1 MPISSNRR
9 QRVIEFATPKVADL
23 VVVERVDSSKNV
35 NSAETADDTAYG
47 TAHPDT
53 TRFPNFNLALIKNGD
68 DEQGQFQDW
77 YYVKDRADQDDYN
90 WEFQAAGAGNPRF
103 DTVVRTY
110 VLPRKLGSGFGG
122 VTHFDEAL
130 PALNTS
136 MPTTT
141 NDPFGVNNFSTSGTD
156 DKYILFEKKQVRSG
170 DEVLDSL
177 FVVEQR
183 VFVKRVTI
191 RSIDADQQFSGSGKP
206 GSSSVTKPYGGLV
219 SKETLFY
226 KDQQVVA
233 TIDFKDNDGGTDS
246 PGVDNTEYP
255 VNGAHADHG
264 IAEYVFSD
272 AEAYYT
278 GVNTPPDGFA
288 GSVSTGDKHPFWG
301 VDAFGV
307 MREGKQLSDNWYALF
322 ERMVVITDSNGKV
335 SEYFTYKDM
344 GWPAVFGEIVTQQ
357 WPRRNG
363 TSQLITYPTFLREA
377 YSGPTKMKIEQ
388 FWRREPFE
396 APGSTGDNGSNLQL
410 ANVKPMEPMAMF
422 FTTPM
427 FNIKVPRCLHNEY
440 TLLFTTGT
448 EDAEWDYISYD
459 VTWPETNY
467 TTWPSSIVISDDQQP
482 FRGGYLRTKVTA
494 YSPDTGLSLTLDSFG
509 DNDIP
514 EEEE

>member
-23 VVVERVDSSKNV
+23 VVVERVDASKNV
-35 NSAETADDTAYG
+35 SSADAADETAYG
-47 TAHPDT
+47 TPHPDT
-53 TRFPNFNLALIKNGD
+53 TRFPDFKLALIKNGD
-68 DEQGQFQDW
+68 NDQGQFQDW
-77 YYVKDRADQDDYN
+77 YYIKDRANQDEYN
-90 WEFQAAGAGNPRF
+90 WEFQAAGASSPRF

-110 VLPRKLGSGFGG
+110 VLPRKLGSGNGG
-122 VTHFDEAL
+122 ETHFDEAL

-191 RSIDADQQFSGSGKP
+191 RSIDADQQFSGRADLG
-206 GSSSVTKPYGGLV
+206 GSSPTKPYGGLI

-233 TIDFKDNDGGTDS
+233 TVDFLDNDGGTDS
-246 PGVDNTEYP
+246 PGVDNTTYP
-255 VNGAHADHG
+255 VNGADSENG

-278 GVNTPPDGFA
+278 GIATPAVA
-288 GSVSTGDKHPFWG
+288 GDYGDAGQKHPFWG
-301 VDAFGV
+301 VDTYGI

-344 GWPAVFGEIVTQQ
+344 GWPAVFGEIITQQ

-388 FWRREPFE
+388 FWRREPFD
-396 APGSTGDNGSNLQL
+396 APAGTTGDAGSNIQL

-440 TLLFTTGT
+440 TFLYTTGT
-448 EDAEWDYISYD
+448 DDAEWEYISYNA
-459 VTWPETNY
+459 TWPATNW
-467 TTWPSSIVISDDQQP
+467 TNWPDYLVISDDQQP

-494 YSPDTGLSLTLDSFG
+494 YSPDTGVSLSLDNFG

-514 EEEE
+514 EEE

>member
-23 VVVERVDSSKNV
+23 VVFERVDASKNV
-35 NSAETADDTAYG
+35 NSAATADDNAYG

-53 TRFPNFNLALIKNGD
+53 TRFPNFKLALIKNGD
-68 DEQGQFQDW
+68 NDQGQYQDW

-110 VLPRKLGSGFGG
+110 VTLRSAFLKNTPAIGNTNGMPSGNVSITPFDSDQTVNG
-122 VTHFDEAL
+122 VTYD
-130 PALNTS
+130 
-136 MPTTT
+136 
-141 NDPFGVNNFSTSGTD
+141 TD
-156 DKYILFEKKQVRSG
+156 YVLFEKKQTRSG
-170 DEVLDSL
+170 DETLDSL
-177 FVVEQR
+177 YVVEQH
-183 VFVKRVTI
+183 VYVKRVTI
-191 RSIDADQQFSGSGKP
+191 VSVDSDKQFPYNDYNESGN
-206 GSSSVTKPYGGLV
+206 PYGGLI
-219 SKETLFY
+219 SKETLYY
-226 KDQQVVA
+226 KNEVVYA
-233 TIDFKDNDGGTDS
+233 TVDFSDAEEDTAGIQTTGNRILAVYDS
-246 PGVDNTEYP
+246 D
-255 VNGAHADHG
+255 AAKKK
-264 IAEYVFSD
+264 AEYVFTNKNAVYQMPHS
-272 AEAYYT
+272 AP
-278 GVNTPPDGFA
+278 NTYN
-288 GSVSTGDKHPFWG
+288 FWG
-301 VDAFGV
+301 VDKHGI

>member
-35 NSAETADDTAYG
+35 NSAATADDTAYG

-110 VLPRKLGSGFGG
+110 VTLRSAFLKNTPAIGNTNGMPSGNVSITPFDNDQTVNG
-122 VTHFDEAL
+122 VTYD
-130 PALNTS
+130 
-136 MPTTT
+136 
-141 NDPFGVNNFSTSGTD
+141 TD
-156 DKYILFEKKQVRSG
+156 YVLFEKKQTRSG
-170 DEVLDSL
+170 DETLDSL
-177 FVVEQR
+177 YVVEQH

-191 RSIDADQQFSGSGKP
+191 RSVDADQQFSGSGKS

-233 TIDFKDNDGGTDS
+233 TLDFKDNDGGTDS
-246 PGVDNTEYP
+246 PGVDNTTYR
-255 VNGAHADHG
+255 VNEAHADHG

-272 AEAYYT
+272 AEAYYDQ
-278 GVNTPPDGFA
+278 VSFA
-288 GSVSTGDKHPFWG
+288 PASDDYGAVSNKHPFWG
-301 VDAFGV
+301 VDTFGV
-307 MREGKQLSDNWYALF
+307 LREGKQLSDNWYALF
-322 ERMVVITDSNGKV
+322 ERMVVIQDSDGKV
-335 SEYFTYKDM
+335 NEYFTYKDM
-344 GWPAVFGEIVTQQ
+344 GWPAVFGELVTQQ

-377 YSGPTKMKIEQ
+377 YSGPTKMKIE
-388 FWRREPFE
+388 
-396 APGSTGDNGSNLQL
+396 
-410 ANVKPMEPMAMF
+410 PM
-422 FTTPM
+422 
-427 FNIKVPRCLHNEY
+427 
-440 TLLFTTGT
+440 
-448 EDAEWDYISYD
+448 
-459 VTWPETNY
+459 
-467 TTWPSSIVISDDQQP
+467 
-482 FRGGYLRTKVTA
+482 
-494 YSPDTGLSLTLDSFG
+494 
-509 DNDIP
+509 
-514 EEEE
+514 